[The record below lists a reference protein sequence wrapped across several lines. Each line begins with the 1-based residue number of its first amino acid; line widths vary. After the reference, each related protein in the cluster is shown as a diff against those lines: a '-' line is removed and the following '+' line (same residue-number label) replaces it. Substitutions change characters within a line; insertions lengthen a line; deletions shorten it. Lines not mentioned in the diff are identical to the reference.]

1 MNARHRVARLVGL
14 AAVALP
20 LLACASAP
28 SAPPH
33 AGAGLVLAPAPVG
46 SLARAQALGD
56 VYLAGQPSADDLALF
71 AELGVKTVVNLRP
84 ESEPIGYD
92 ERAAAAELGLDY
104 VNVPYNRPEQLDDAL
119 FRKGREVLG
128 GAERPLL
135 LHCAS
140 GNRVGALWIPWRVL
154 DGGVELE
161 AAVAEAKAIGLKS
174 AELEARARD
183 YVRRQTQP

>member
-1 MNARHRVARLVGL
+1 MSSLPRTTVLALLLSLSACSSAPATRVAPAQG
-14 AAVALP
+14 P
-20 LLACASAP
+20 LL
-28 SAPPH
+28 
-33 AGAGLVLAPAPVG
+33 GPAPVG
-46 SLARAQALGD
+46 SLVRAQALGD

-71 AELGVKTVVNLRP
+71 AELGVKTVVNLRA

-92 ERAAAAELGLDY
+92 EPALAGELGLTY

-119 FRKGREVLG
+119 FGRGRELLSA
-128 GAERPLL
+128 AERPLL

-154 DGGVELE
+154 DDGLPLE

-183 YVRRQTQP
+183 YVRRQRLP